1 VAKLANTAD
10 IALIPALPNTSLER
24 WRSMMSIALSEFS
37 GKQQKQWWVPSG
49 QVRLLFLLACAIWAA
64 TLCQVGWPGSAVVL
78 CYFLPLALIL
88 KDFTAT
94 RKSWQVKLALVCT
107 IVAICGVALQPGW
120 FNMLVAW
127 ALLLGTSLM
136 VRADEH
142 LNALSAVWSTIL
154 NAIIAPWN
162 MVKSIP
168 AATKII
174 AVAYRFLPRPA
185 MSAIALPLVAGAVF
199 LGLLA
204 VSNPVIENAL
214 YVLRAIDL
222 IWLWNQITC
231 VISLWSLFI
240 FTSVAVLLWPAM
252 KSSGL
257 LQRVNLWQ
265 DGEAP
270 TWYLTFFKPSAIVS
284 TLILLNL
291 LFVIQNVLDVKY
303 VWLTGE
309 LPLGLSQTDYVR
321 RGAYSLIVTVLL
333 AAVFVV
339 FALRKNSPAS
349 NNKTVRFLVY
359 AWIAQNIALVA
370 SSAQRTMTYINETGW
385 TEWRVSALLW
395 MALVCV
401 GLAAVIWRVWKNH
414 GTVWLV
420 NANFAAAALLLAG
433 CCVFNL
439 QGFVAERNVDKAIAD
454 PEFAT
459 DFEYM
464 ERLGPNAL
472 PALLRQYQHLKVLV
486 DTADADHENLRREL
500 LMVLSPIGTHKLTH
514 DRNQNDWRS
523 WTVRH
528 AFILTEPTP

>member
-1 VAKLANTAD
+1 
-10 IALIPALPNTSLER
+10 
-24 WRSMMSIALSEFS
+24 MSVVSSELSEQ
-37 GKQQKQWWVPSG
+37 QQKVGWLPSG
-49 QVRLLFLLACAIWAA
+49 QVRLLCLLACAVWTAIV
-64 TLCQVGWPGSAVVL
+64 CEIGWPGSSVAL
-78 CYFLPLALIL
+78 GYILPLIL
-88 KDFTAT
+88 VLQDFVAAP
-94 RKSWQVKLALVCT
+94 KGWQVKFALLCT

-127 ALLLGTSLM
+127 GLLLGTSLM

-142 LNALSAVWSTIL
+142 LNALSAVWSTVL
-154 NAIIAPWN
+154 NAIIAPWCIV
-162 MVKSIP
+162 MSTP
-168 AATKII
+168 AVTKII
-174 AVAYRFLPRPA
+174 APAFRFMPRPA
-185 MSAIALPLVAGAVF
+185 VSAIALPLVAGAVF

-204 VSNPVIENAL
+204 VSNPVIENAI
-214 YVLRAIDL
+214 YVLQVIDL
-222 IWLWNQITC
+222 MWLWNQITSI
-231 VISLWSLFI
+231 ISLRSIFI
-240 FTSVAVLLWPAM
+240 FVSVATLLGPAVQ
-252 KSSGL
+252 SSGL